1 MLFFTFWV
9 GSLTLQ
15 SNVFMQ
21 ILSRKLDLT
30 LKFTNLKD
38 FCFRV
43 PYYFRHE
50 ASLLKAEVAGVKSR
64 KSLAFDRQT
73 RPRRKW
79 KGKRKSGRGQYIS
92 SDEDVDEDEDGDEVE
107 VDDAEEE
114 DIDDVVSVEEA
125 LGVEEGIQVENLAGV
140 ITILGDS
147 DADEEGNLD
156 DNGSGFYY
164 RFHTCAIYGV

>member
-92 SDEDVDEDEDGDEVE
+92 SDEDVDEDED
-107 VDDAEEE
+107 
-114 DIDDVVSVEEA
+114 
-125 LGVEEGIQVENLAGV
+125 V

>member
-1 MLFFTFWV
+1 
-9 GSLTLQ
+9 
-15 SNVFMQ
+15 MQ

-92 SDEDVDEDEDGDEVE
+92 SDEDVDEDED
-107 VDDAEEE
+107 
-114 DIDDVVSVEEA
+114 
-125 LGVEEGIQVENLAGV
+125 V